1 MFGRRQFLSQ
11 YVPAA
16 TVAFGT
22 LISSGNAI
30 RAAEGYHGVG
40 AIETIMR
47 GHGLLLRAIIIYDLI
62 GEQLFKGEKA
72 DPDLVLK
79 TTEVIH
85 TYLQGFH
92 ENMEERY
99 IFKPMEVA
107 NNNAASIQELKIQH
121 GTAYE
126 LTQRITGLAKA
137 GKLNSEL
144 QGYLGAFGKMYRY
157 HSAWEDTVI
166 FPAFDALL
174 SQKDLADLGGIFV
187 QEEKKILGT
196 TGFREHKKAWGLCCL
211 STWIPPFKS
220 LLKLPVKNLGPR
232 LQQQM
237 RAGF

>member
-1 MFGRRQFLSQ
+1 MFDRRQFLSQ
-11 YVPAA
+11 YLPAA

-22 LISSGNAI
+22 LVNSGSAI
-30 RAAEGYHGVG
+30 RAAEGYHGIG

-62 GEQLFKGEKA
+62 GEQLVKGEKA
-72 DPDLVLK
+72 DPVLVLK
-79 TTEVIH
+79 TTGVIH

-99 IFKPMEVA
+99 IFKPMEEA
-107 NNNAASIQELKIQH
+107 NNNVGSIQELKIQH

-157 HSAWEDTVI
+157 HSAWEDTII

-187 QEEKKILGT
+187 QEENKILGT
-196 TGFREHKKAWGLCCL
+196 TGFESFVKDIASVEKQL
-211 STWIPPFKS
+211 SIYDPSKWTA
-220 LLKLPVKNLGPR
+220 KL
-232 LQQQM
+232 
-237 RAGF
+237 

>member
-1 MFGRRQFLSQ
+1 MFDRRQFLSQ
-11 YVPAA
+11 YLPAA

-22 LISSGNAI
+22 VVSTAGTA
-30 RAAEGYHGVG
+30 RAEESYHSIG

-47 GHGLLLRAIIIYDLI
+47 GHGLLLRSIIIYELI
-62 GEQLFKGEKA
+62 AEQLAKGAKI
-72 DPDLVLK
+72 DPALVLK

-99 IFKPMEVA
+99 IFKPMEELNSNV
-107 NNNAASIQELKIQH
+107 ASIQELKVQH

-126 LTQRITGLAKA
+126 LTRRITDLAKA
-137 GKLNSEL
+137 AKLNSEL

-157 HSAWEDTVI
+157 HSAWEDSVI

-174 SQKDLADLGGIFV
+174 SQKDLVDLGGIFV

-196 TGFREHKKAWGLCCL
+196 
-211 STWIPPFKS
+211 
-220 LLKLPVKNLGPR
+220 
-232 LQQQM
+232 
-237 RAGF
+237 AGFESFVKDIASFERQLSIYDPSKWTTKL